1 MGNPA
6 MVDFGASGFGNT
18 FVSGASAVGITIE
31 QPVVTVVVGASTSG
45 SSSDYFIP
53 LWAMIAS
60 GVGFVLILI
69 LIIGGFILCR
79 NREESVKET
88 EKEKGE
94 KKQGGPTSKDGA
106 ASSSDSQRIGMGD
119 KMERIRKIGKEDT
132 DTDCETDAGV
142 HTGLEFTS
150 EDSSTDNTQR
160 SHRPRLGIGS
170 MGGHGQLDIDDD
182 SSVEQWDDSEEDSET
197 EEIEPDHT
205 KQLYRSRV
213 EMLEVQL
220 NAMDAM
226 DDTNTE
232 VTEQFYDSEDEA
244 NNFNYATPV
253 LSRRNSNV
261 GKPDVEPVLRFRSS
275 FDLVEMPQ
283 YAPSSVYLPP
293 VNGTQPYNPTQPEAP
308 NVYQSPAAVQSYN
321 TTTQLSP
328 ASVFKI
334 HITPPT
340 PTSASVYLPPV
351 DGTQPHNPTQPEAS
365 NMYQSPA
372 AVHSYNTTQST
383 PASVYQSP
391 VSVQSYNPGSG
402 FFRGEPAPIS
412 LPNLFPQNAVTSRS
426 PHSPGLA
433 QRFEL
438 VMEQEEEQAEIIDD
452 SDDEDEDL
460 VKMRANTF
468 EMEMASTEMRIIPE
482 VEVGTPRFVE
492 SMLTVSPTQ
501 QFHATFD
508 DEDSI
513 TEQFYD
519 TDELTDHDSGSDH

>member
-170 MGGHGQLDIDDD
+170 MGGHGQVDIDDD

-244 NNFNYATPV
+244 NNFIYATPV

-293 VNGTQPYNPTQPEAP
+293 VDGTQPYNPTQPEAS
-308 NVYQSPAAVQSYN
+308 NV
-321 TTTQLSP
+321 
-328 ASVFKI
+328 
-334 HITPPT
+334 
-340 PTSASVYLPPV
+340 
-351 DGTQPHNPTQPEAS
+351 
-365 NMYQSPA
+365 YQSPA

-412 LPNLFPQNAVTSRS
+412 LPNLFPQNAVASRS

-452 SDDEDEDL
+452 SDDEDL

-482 VEVGTPRFVE
+482 VEVGTPRFGE